1 MPQRSTPPS
10 DSLPTTGHGGEAPGG
25 GEHHEPGSGD
35 ADIRAKINDLVAR
48 LPPTLV
54 YSLLSEIEDM
64 AEQPPARLRLVR
76 RFVVEHL
83 NRQRVQRARRL
94 FTTLFDAVLIDDPVL
109 YHAGLP
115 VPGMLQ
121 RADAGALWEVLSHD
135 AFPLL
140 AVEAQEMLDEAARD
154 EPLDRVLRSPLADGL
169 RARMREAALRHLD
182 GVHAAPKAAS
192 AFLAALSRSRLRRQA
207 MTDAAVE
214 RPPAFDPETLR
225 LAREVLAAGDT
236 PLMLVVE
243 RLDRLPA
250 GDDARGWQKT
260 ADALAEDVAALGE
273 QGAGAVSH
281 LLPLL
286 AVHRRRLYGAASLY
300 VTDQGIATPHGA
312 PVAAA
317 MTAHFVGACRALSA
331 VLSRVLALQ
340 ERMPGSPIRPRPKE
354 RAQID
359 ALRQRVERIMEAAQ
373 AGTLMENRHT
383 EPAFALAWSA
393 LDKAVTG
400 KVAEL
405 ALERAA
411 VAAGAR
417 RAFPTDGDETLW
429 LLGFMAAFDA
439 MAQRFSR
446 STLELGQWREHF
458 LEEMHANLTRA
469 MKIGPDDPL
478 DGRMGH
484 VLRINRLCGIFGQRV
499 TAWIGPTSQSMVRLI
514 THRVESGAAMDAEE
528 EMLIAD
534 FLETARKEL
543 GRSRYWKSEDLMQ
556 LVELLEQ
563 RTKDHPKRKAF

>member
-1 MPQRSTPPS
+1 MPQRSPPPP
-10 DSLPTTGHGGEAPGG
+10 DSPPAG
-25 GEHHEPGSGD
+25 HEPGAGD

-64 AEQPPARLRLVR
+64 AGQPPARLRLVR
-76 RFVVEHL
+76 RFVVDHL
-83 NRQRVQRARRL
+83 NRQRIQRARRL

-115 VPGMLQ
+115 VPGMIQ
-121 RADAGALWEVLSHD
+121 RADAGALWEVLSRD

-140 AVEAQEMLDEAARD
+140 AVEAQESLDEAARD
-154 EPLDRVLRSPLADGL
+154 EPLDRVMRSPLADGL
-169 RARMREAALRHLD
+169 RARMREASLRHLD
-182 GVHAAPKAAS
+182 GVHASPKAAS

-207 MTDAAVE
+207 LTDAAVE

-225 LAREVLAAGDT
+225 LARDVLAAGDH
-236 PLMLVVE
+236 PLALVLE
-243 RLDRLPA
+243 RLDHLPTR
-250 GDDARGWQKT
+250 GGTGGWQET
-260 ADALAEDVAALGE
+260 ADALAEDVAALSAEGA
-273 QGAGAVSH
+273 QGVAH

-286 AVHRRRLYGAASLY
+286 AMHRRQLYGAASLY
-300 VTDQGIATPHGA
+300 VTDQGIPTPQGA

-317 MTAHFVGACRALSA
+317 LTAHFVGACRALAA
-331 VLSRVLALQ
+331 VLGRVLALQ
-340 ERMPGSPIRPRPKE
+340 ERLPGSPIRPKPRE
-354 RAQID
+354 MAQID
-359 ALRQRVERIMEAAQ
+359 ALRQRVETIMEAAQ
-373 AGTLMENRHT
+373 AGTLLENRHT
-383 EPAFALAWSA
+383 EPAFSLAWSA

-400 KVAEL
+400 KVAEV

-417 RAFPTDGDETLW
+417 RSFPTDGDETVW
-429 LLGFMAAFDA
+429 LLNFMASFEA

-446 STLELGQWREHF
+446 STLEMGQWREHF
-458 LEEMHANLTRA
+458 LEEMQAQLNRA
-469 MKIGPDDPL
+469 MKIGAEDPL
-478 DGRMGH
+478 DGRMAH

-514 THRVESGAAMDAEE
+514 THRIQSGAAMDPEE
-528 EMLIAD
+528 EMLTAD
-534 FLETARKEL
+534 FLETARTEL

-563 RTKDHPKRKAF
+563 RTQEGPKRKAF